1 MVKNCIRYINSIL
14 LSVGI
19 RKTSIIS
26 QYITE
31 VLLIAVIAFFL
42 SYFPATVVA
51 DQVGS
56 YLQNSPEQIEI
67 SEDTEGLVADNRN
80 GTSDDVA
87 NTNITMPDLDIQV
100 QSEEMVML
108 FILGIG
114 IVVISAGISSISIMR
129 LKPREILTKMS

>member
-1 MVKNCIRYINSIL
+1 M
-14 LSVGI
+14 
-19 RKTSIIS
+19 
-26 QYITE
+26 
-31 VLLIAVIAFFL
+31 
-42 SYFPATVVA
+42 
-51 DQVGS
+51 
-56 YLQNSPEQIEI
+56 
-67 SEDTEGLVADNRN
+67 VADNRN

-114 IVVISAGISSISIMR
+114 IVVISAGISSISTMR

>member
-1 MVKNCIRYINSIL
+1 MV
-14 LSVGI
+14 
-19 RKTSIIS
+19 
-26 QYITE
+26 
-31 VLLIAVIAFFL
+31 
-42 SYFPATVVA
+42 
-51 DQVGS
+51 D
-56 YLQNSPEQIEI
+56 
-67 SEDTEGLVADNRN
+67 DNRN

>member
-1 MVKNCIRYINSIL
+1 M
-14 LSVGI
+14 
-19 RKTSIIS
+19 
-26 QYITE
+26 
-31 VLLIAVIAFFL
+31 
-42 SYFPATVVA
+42 
-51 DQVGS
+51 
-56 YLQNSPEQIEI
+56 
-67 SEDTEGLVADNRN
+67 VADNRN

-114 IVVISAGISSISIMR
+114 IVVISASISSISTMR